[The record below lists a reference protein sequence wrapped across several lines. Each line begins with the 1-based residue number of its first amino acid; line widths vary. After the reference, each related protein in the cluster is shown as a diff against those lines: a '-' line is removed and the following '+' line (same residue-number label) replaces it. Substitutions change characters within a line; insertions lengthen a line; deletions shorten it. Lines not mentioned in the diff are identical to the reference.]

1 MRPFGVVKAVKAF
14 PLAFPPRWR
23 RWCRCRQVGSAGRC
37 CWWVSLVG
45 GADPST
51 PPRGVHKPRTCFFTC
66 AWRSV
71 AIRGA
76 TDRQLAGGR
85 PPTGWRRQ
93 PSGGYAVRVWASDWA
108 AAEAPGGGAGR
119 GDPLGVRPS
128 SPCTASPR
136 RRPAPAY
143 GSDCL
148 PAAARTRCETG
159 HIGWSSG
166 APSRSVF
173 GTSLTVRY
181 EFPRYAVSSTA
192 ETAATLRLLIVDD
205 EVLIRSG
212 LTVILGSAPDI
223 EVVGSCA
230 GADALTAVREHR
242 PDVVLLD
249 IRMPDVD
256 GITLL
261 RHIRRLPEPPHVAML
276 TTFDTDEY
284 LGEALALGAGGFLL
298 KDTDPEV
305 LVRSVRALGTGA
317 GCMSSSVVRR
327 LRDGGRGGEAV
338 SADRAVAELSGRE
351 KQVLTFIGEGL
362 SNGEIG
368 ARMCF
373 STATAKDDVSA
384 VLTKLGVANR
394 VQAAVIAERAGLLG
408 ADGA

>member
-1 MRPFGVVKAVKAF
+1 V
-14 PLAFPPRWR
+14 PP
-23 RWCRCRQVGSAGRC
+23 
-37 CWWVSLVG
+37 
-45 GADPST
+45 
-51 PPRGVHKPRTCFFTC
+51 
-66 AWRSV
+66 
-71 AIRGA
+71 
-76 TDRQLAGGR
+76 
-85 PPTGWRRQ
+85 
-93 PSGGYAVRVWASDWA
+93 
-108 AAEAPGGGAGR
+108 
-119 GDPLGVRPS
+119 
-128 SPCTASPR
+128 
-136 RRPAPAY
+136 
-143 GSDCL
+143 
-148 PAAARTRCETG
+148 
-159 HIGWSSG
+159 
-166 APSRSVF
+166 
-173 GTSLTVRY
+173 
-181 EFPRYAVSSTA
+181 TA

-223 EVVGSCA
+223 EVVASCA
-230 GADALTAVREHR
+230 GADALTAVREHA

-256 GITLL
+256 GLTLL
-261 RHIRRLPEPPHVAML
+261 RHIRRLPAPPHVAML

-351 KQVLTFIGEGL
+351 RRVLTYIGEGL

-384 VLTKLGVANR
+384 VLTKLGVTNR

-408 ADGA
+408 ADGRR